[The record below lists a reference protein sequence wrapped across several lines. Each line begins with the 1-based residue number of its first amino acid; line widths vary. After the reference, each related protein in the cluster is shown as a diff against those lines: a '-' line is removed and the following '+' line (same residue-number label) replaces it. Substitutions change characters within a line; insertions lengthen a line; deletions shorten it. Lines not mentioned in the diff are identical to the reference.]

1 MSTWCS
7 NAVNRA
13 SLSLGATS
21 RTRSSALG
29 ASFPALCPG
38 RVLLSV
44 FPLVMPLS
52 STASAAG
59 TTPALFGRFAGT
71 TGMSDFPGSF
81 IPGLP
86 PQRCLDVPPGHPP
99 VGRSRDLPVLAHEGS
114 THALVL
120 RPRRVHQ
127 TARDNAASGVAFR
140 LVNGVGTPKLRISRL
155 NSPAYVYPC
164 QRFAA
169 PSRV

>member
-99 VGRSRDLPVLAHEGS
+99 VGRSWDLPVLAHEGS

-120 RPRRVHQ
+120 RPRGVHQ
-127 TARDNAASGVAFR
+127 RLAISPPAVLPSASSTAWAPRSMH
-140 LVNGVGTPKLRISRL
+140 
-155 NSPAYVYPC
+155 
-164 QRFAA
+164 FAA
-169 PSRV
+169 Q